1 MDIDVE
7 IAELEKDIG
16 NFDKEMETLK
26 SKEGGGSNGAIL
38 MSYCNTVKK
47 NNRLFELK
55 MQKSQGE
62 LIAMVEALKYE
73 IKTTSGPA
81 RETARQRL
89 AEARRCLKKATQE
102 LARCQRLAEKR
113 GKKTK

>member
-1 MDIDVE
+1 
-7 IAELEKDIG
+7 
-16 NFDKEMETLK
+16 
-26 SKEGGGSNGAIL
+26 
-38 MSYCNTVKK
+38 
-47 NNRLFELK
+47 
-55 MQKSQGE
+55 
-62 LIAMVEALKYE
+62 MVEALKYE